1 MDFYAFPEER
11 HKFKLPFGLYMLY
24 MLTNQ
29 YDRVNYIVIKAG
41 NGRGRMDNNLIK
53 KVDLENGLNLELYD
67 SSKKIA
73 GDRWQVKLLVKIEI
87 PVSDYLQSLDEG
99 MDADDFLK
107 VLGKKVVY
115 ERTMERNFIDNKEKE
130 KLLNDFCDA
139 STESS
144 LLYLSTP
151 NFPKR
156 FIVKEYKAKKLRDKY
171 YQP

>member
-1 MDFYAFPEER
+1 
-11 HKFKLPFGLYMLY
+11 
-24 MLTNQ
+24 
-29 YDRVNYIVIKAG
+29 
-41 NGRGRMDNNLIK
+41 
-53 KVDLENGLNLELYD
+53 
-67 SSKKIA
+67 
-73 GDRWQVKLLVKIEI
+73 
-87 PVSDYLQSLDEG
+87 